1 MSIQPKHMSF
11 LQSFDLK
18 SAEYKPRKY
27 NDKEIQFSAFKIANF
42 TLPNRNSFNNIELL
56 SESIELSKLLK

>member
-1 MSIQPKHMSF
+1 MSF